1 MRRVSSRIADRSSAT
16 RVVAAALVVS
26 IGGSLPSFLTGALA
40 VQLRADLGLDTTQ
53 LGVALGSFGL
63 AAALA
68 SVVLGRAVERIGPER
83 SMRIA
88 ATVSV
93 TAMAGIAVAADSFT
107 SLVAFLAFAGFGV
120 ALTNPA
126 VNALVARGVPVHR
139 HGVAFAIKQSGM
151 PAAALAAG
159 AAVPLLAL
167 TVGWRYGFVSGAVI
181 AACGLALVPTRHAT
195 AAPHPASLPTELDA
209 APPPLARPPVSHT
222 TLVILSV
229 GVGLGAVAAAVLV
242 GFLVSGAV
250 HVGIAPGPAGW
261 LLTAGSLVGIAVR
274 VRAGVLA
281 DRRDGQHLRV
291 VALML
296 LAGSVGFVLFS
307 LDVDWIYV
315 VATVLAFGT
324 AWAWPGL
331 FNFAVVRIRPDDPG
345 AATGLTQTGV
355 YVGILIGPL
364 MFGAIVDAASYT
376 TAWLVTACF
385 ALAGA
390 TTVTLGRRRVRRER
404 RA

>member
-1 MRRVSSRIADRSSAT
+1 MRSPSSDLVGTGPSSA
-16 RVVAAALVVS
+16 RVVGAALVVS

-68 SVVLGRAVERIGPER
+68 SVVLGRIVERVGPER

-93 TAMAGIAVAADSFT
+93 AAMAGIATLATSFG
-107 SLVAFLAFAGFGV
+107 SLVGFLALAGFSV

-126 VNALVARGVPVHR
+126 VNAFVARGVPIHR
-139 HGVAFAIKQSGM
+139 HGLAFAIKQSGM

-167 TVGWRYGFVSGAVI
+167 TVGWRYGFVSGAAI
-181 AACGLALVPTRHAT
+181 AACGLALVPARRPETAPLPPDAT
-195 AAPHPASLPTELDA
+195 PSASE
-209 APPPLARPPVSHT
+209 PPPLARPPVSRT
-222 TLVILSV
+222 TLVILSI

-250 HVGIAPGPAGW
+250 HVGLAPGAAGW

-281 DRRDGQHLRV
+281 DRRDGRHLRV

-296 LAGSVGFVLFS
+296 LAGSIGFVLFS
-307 LDVDWIYV
+307 LDVAWVYV
-315 VATVLAFGT
+315 VATGLAFGT

-331 FNFAVVRIRPDDPG
+331 FNFAIVRIRPDDPG

-355 YVGILIGPL
+355 YVGILAGPL
-364 MFGAIVDAASYT
+364 IFGAVVDAASYT
-376 TAWLVTACF
+376 AGWLLTAVF

-390 TTVTLGRRRVRRER
+390 ATVTLGRRRVRRER
-404 RA
+404 GT

>member
-1 MRRVSSRIADRSSAT
+1 MRRASSDLVGTGPSSA
-16 RVVAAALVVS
+16 RVVGAALVVS

-40 VQLRADLGLDTTQ
+40 VQLRSDLGLDTTQ
-53 LGVALGSFGL
+53 LGVALGAFGL

-68 SVVLGRAVERIGPER
+68 SVVLGRVVERIGPER

-93 TAMAGIAVAADSFT
+93 AAMAGIAVAATSFGR
-107 SLVAFLAFAGFGV
+107 LVGFLALAGFGV

-126 VNALVARGVPVHR
+126 VNAFVARGVPIHR
-139 HGVAFAIKQSGM
+139 HGLAFAIKQSGM

-167 TVGWRYGFVSGAVI
+167 TVGWRYGFVSGAAI
-181 AACGLALVPTRHAT
+181 AACGLALVPARRVADARPTPDST
-195 AAPHPASLPTELDA
+195 PAFSEPGPT
-209 APPPLARPPVSHT
+209 ARPPVSHT
-222 TLVILSV
+222 TLVILSI
-229 GVGLGAVAAAVLV
+229 GVGLGAAAAAVLV

-250 HVGIAPGPAGW
+250 HVGIAPGAAGW
-261 LLTAGSLVGIAVR
+261 LLTGGSLVGIAVR

-281 DRRDGQHLRV
+281 DRRDGRHLRV

-307 LDVDWIYV
+307 LDVSRVYV

-331 FNFAVVRIRPDDPG
+331 FNFAIVRIRPDDPG

-355 YVGILIGPL
+355 YVGILAGPL
-364 MFGAIVDAASYT
+364 IFGAVVDAASYT
-376 TAWLVTACF
+376 AGWLLTAGF

-390 TTVTLGRRRVRRER
+390 ATVTLGRRRVRRER
-404 RA
+404 RS